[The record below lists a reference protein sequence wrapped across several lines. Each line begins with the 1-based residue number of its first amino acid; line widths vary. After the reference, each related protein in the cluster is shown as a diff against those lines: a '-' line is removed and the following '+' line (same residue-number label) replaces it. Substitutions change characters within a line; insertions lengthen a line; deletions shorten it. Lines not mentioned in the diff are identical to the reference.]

1 MGTEPSYGF
10 AAAEERLMDRVS
22 LVFLAS
28 QIAHP
33 GSAHFDV
40 PFIYRDGEPRGIGTK
55 ISWVLQEVRYTVD
68 EHGWPT
74 LCRLPIAD
82 VDEWL
87 CTIPGVQES
96 MGVDRTGRALA
107 ALSCF
112 LCRSPDQGSEMGIV
126 WALLG
131 LEALYAEGNQGLSQ
145 QILRKSELVLGTKR
159 ANKKRLDSV
168 YNYRSR
174 FLHGDIDMPFAFTD
188 NHIDPPDLGK
198 FMFETYDYWGIATS
212 MLVATLQQMVR
223 LKVVELK
230 FSLSLDKPD
239 SDAAPTGDKLAL
251 VR

>member
-1 MGTEPSYGF
+1 MFLSVGRDEEKDRMVATVDTLATDRELNPS
-10 AAAEERLMDRVS
+10 ARS
-22 LVFLAS
+22 K
-28 QIAHP
+28 
-33 GSAHFDV
+33 
-40 PFIYRDGEPRGIGTK
+40 RDG
-55 ISWVLQEVRYTVD
+55 
-68 EHGWPT
+68 WPP

-87 CTIPGVQES
+87 CRIPGVQES

-107 ALSCF
+107 ALSCI

-131 LEALYAEGNQGLSQ
+131 LEALYGEGNQGLSQ

-159 ANKKRLDSV
+159 ANKKRLAGV

-188 NHIDPPDLGK
+188 NHMDPPDLGK

-223 LKVVELK
+223 LKLVELK

-239 SDAAPTGDKLAL
+239 SDAVRTGDKLAL